1 MLELKLKMTETEHE
15 LEEVLKSEA
24 GLKILLRV
32 ERSRLAVEQADS
44 IAMAQEQ
51 TKAQAGKAPL
61 PDKAARSSSFF
72 SRRERLYSQIRQPA
86 PPLFL
91 AGGREGHGRGD
102 GVIAA
107 AAQRESGA
115 TRSREVRGIINY

>member
-61 PDKAARSSSFF
+61 PDKAARPSSFF
-72 SRRERLYSQIRQPA
+72 SRRERLPSQIRQPA
-86 PPLFL
+86 PPLFSP
-91 AGGREGHGRGD
+91 GGKGSTPR
-102 GVIAA
+102 
-107 AAQRESGA
+107 
-115 TRSREVRGIINY
+115 